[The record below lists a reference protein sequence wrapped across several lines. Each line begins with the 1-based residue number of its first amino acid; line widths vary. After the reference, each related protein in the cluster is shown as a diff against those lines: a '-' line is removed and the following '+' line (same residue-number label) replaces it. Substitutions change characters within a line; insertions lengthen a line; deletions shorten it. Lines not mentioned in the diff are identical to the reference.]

1 MQTSNAE
8 RYPYRVMLML
18 ILVSLLTLYPQNVHA
33 MQSEV
38 RLDVVRGLAWNPTQ
52 DILAVSGI
60 FNNQY
65 AIYLVTSTAEPELF
79 VEPDTGY
86 SNDIFWSPDGS
97 MLVGYTG
104 SADGG
109 DLIRLWSL
117 AERAEVISIPVIG
130 SSSTNQIGWSS
141 DSNRLAF
148 VRRNSIFVWNVNL
161 KSQVAEFVFDNNSVP
176 QAFAWQPST
185 HRIWIAGVDNH
196 LRLWDTGTNQFVYD
210 EPLAKY
216 VTVLAATHEG
226 SKLAIGHSDG
236 SVTIWDTTTYQS
248 IATFEAMQDDAVWI
262 VEWALDG
269 SQLAAAGSDEPIVI
283 WAMMTRTITDQI
295 VRQTDGFYEAIAF
308 SPYGGRLAYS
318 TNLLGVGAPPLNA
331 TSHNQIL
338 RSSFGEALQ
347 MVVPAPSTERLD
359 AIATVCNLSPETKA
373 ALNQHTTTDLV
384 AFTAQVTALPD
395 TQITP
400 GCRADLLAVAAA
412 LQASP

>member
-226 SKLAIGHSDG
+226 SK
-236 SVTIWDTTTYQS
+236 
-248 IATFEAMQDDAVWI
+248 
-262 VEWALDG
+262 
-269 SQLAAAGSDEPIVI
+269 
-283 WAMMTRTITDQI
+283 
-295 VRQTDGFYEAIAF
+295 
-308 SPYGGRLAYS
+308 
-318 TNLLGVGAPPLNA
+318 
-331 TSHNQIL
+331 
-338 RSSFGEALQ
+338 
-347 MVVPAPSTERLD
+347 
-359 AIATVCNLSPETKA
+359 
-373 ALNQHTTTDLV
+373 
-384 AFTAQVTALPD
+384 
-395 TQITP
+395 
-400 GCRADLLAVAAA
+400 
-412 LQASP
+412 

>member
-1 MQTSNAE
+1 METSNTE
-8 RYPYRVMLML
+8 RRPYRAVFML
-18 ILVSLLTLYPQNVHA
+18 IMVGLLTLYPQNIHA

-38 RLDVVRGLAWNPTQ
+38 QLDVVRGLAWNPTQ

-97 MLVGYTG
+97 MLVGYIG

-109 DLIRLWSL
+109 DLIRVWSL

-130 SSSTNQIGWSS
+130 SSNTNQIGWSS

-148 VRRNSIFVWNVNL
+148 ARGNSILVWDVTR
-161 KSQVAEFVFDNNSVP
+161 KAQVTEFAFENNSVT

-185 HRIWIAGVDNH
+185 DRIWIAGVDNH
-196 LRLWDTGTNQFVYD
+196 LRLWDTDTNQFVYD
-210 EPLAKY
+210 EILAKY
-216 VTVLAATHEG
+216 VTVLAATQDG
-226 SKLAIGHSDG
+226 SRLAIGHSDG

-248 IATFEAMQDDAVWI
+248 IATFNAMQDDAVWI
-262 VEWALDG
+262 VEWALNG

-283 WAMMTRTITDQI
+283 WDMMTRTVTDQI
-295 VRQTDGFYEAIAF
+295 LRQTDGFYEAVAF

-318 TNLLGVGAPPLNA
+318 TNLLGVSTPSLNA
-331 TSHNQIL
+331 ASDNQTL
-338 RSSFGEALQ
+338 QSSFGEALQ

-359 AIATVCNLSPETKA
+359 AITATCDLPTQTETILDQQA
-373 ALNQHTTTDLV
+373 ATDLT
-384 AFTAQVTALPD
+384 AFIAQVAALPD
-395 TQITP
+395 TQIAP